1 MRTDWNSERQLI
13 DDPDQVS
20 INEEEC
26 TNRKSYNSA
35 PVTLFESPQKLLKQS
50 EDIGNKVWLF
60 IGQLIS
66 KQNI

>member
-26 TNRKSYNSA
+26 TNRKSYLSA

-50 EDIGNKVWLF
+50 VDIGNK
-60 IGQLIS
+60 I
-66 KQNI
+66 